1 MGDVQKQWPAK
12 SPLVALRAGGGEDS
26 KMTGETL
33 KNGALQCPSTG
44 RGLKH
49 GLHRESLLSYI
60 APHTRSGDFNL
71 IFSAQKSGREVAPHT
86 GAGVST
92 RKLRPWYYPGAVA
105 PHTGSGDFNSYA
117 KAESM
122 FDNVTPRVGSGD
134 FNRHSNCRRFQFI
147 VAPHTESGN
156 FNLIC
161 PGKTLESGRHF
172 PHGKWGFQLVLGRPN
187 QQRHC
192 HFPHGKW
199 GFQRHTRH

>member
-1 MGDVQKQWPAK
+1 MSLLIRGGDFNCGERAEA
-12 SPLVALRAGGGEDS
+12 VACQVAPRCSSCGGGEDS

-60 APHTRSGDFNL
+60 APHTRSGDFN
-71 IFSAQKSGREVAPHT
+71 
-86 GAGVST
+86 
-92 RKLRPWYYPGAVA
+92 
-105 PHTGSGDFNSYA
+105 
-117 KAESM
+117 
-122 FDNVTPRVGSGD
+122 
-134 FNRHSNCRRFQFI
+134 RHSNCRRFQFS

-172 PHGKWGFQLVLGRPN
+172 PHGKWGFQ
-187 QQRHC
+187 
-192 HFPHGKW
+192 
-199 GFQRHTRH
+199 RHTRHCPNSQAPSLPTREVGISTGGRW